1 MLAKCSDE
9 VNNLLNQLAYADID
23 ADWQS
28 GDNLVTVLYNCEE
41 YDLADKLVAAGL
53 EDYTIKD
60 YQNENSSNGFAAIAF
75 ENPKTGE
82 VGMSFRGTEN
92 LNSFVSDI
100 GGVIS
105 GNQDAINSQ
114 IDMIDNIS
122 TAVTGDSDQAQLALQ
137 FYRENKSD
145 NGNNFLYGHSKGG
158 ELAAEVFAEYY
169 KEIVAVHVINP
180 QPINWASLSSK
191 QKAAFNSKKFD
202 AIVVDGDLVWLLGGV
217 PYKVRIVKNNKNK
230 DGDFFGPH
238 MLESASYDDNGQA
251 EIEKNPYKDY
261 KTQGVLG
268 VTASTVITVVQG
280 GYKFISSLFFKS
292 EYITRDFSE
301 RSKQNMLAL
310 VGEVEGEK
318 ICDFTDWVGDRWYD
332 FEDWIG
338 TLDIRRYVNN
348 TNEYHKKVI
357 DKNNTTK
364 STIEKIFNEVNSI
377 DSSYSQILSNILEQQ
392 KSVQQYA
399 RELGQII
406 YPGNGK
412 FSADGMSSLDNYL
425 KNIESQKVQS
435 LKDQLVQDIEGRVV
449 INEELLY
456 EYVKKN
462 PAQMTDAEKA
472 AMLEAISLL
481 KDTVVVY
488 ETLATVGT
496 DKLGADVLNYVS
508 WISESSEF
516 ESFSAVSA
524 HYNDIY
530 VNLLNYMAEQSE
542 DANTFAASLATVG
555 IGEGVLTVLGVETYE
570 NLKDIFGSDSFK
582 IYAAKYKTEHSEEYF
597 KKLEYSESSSLKVS
611 GGLDD
616 ISKRVESWKEKT
628 EEKLKDKDLYKEEK
642 ETKYYDKDGNEISEK
657 DAPNFY
663 KRQVTLGEWSAEK
676 KASVSLY
683 DGTFDT
689 PLGGTAT
696 VTVGEAEAH
705 AGISA
710 GCYII
715 GKDGEQVFSPGVN
728 AEVGVSVTGFNATY
742 ENQLLGNEMLGAN
755 VDGSVTALSASA
767 EAELNVN
774 FMGKDENGNVVF
786 DPQVN
791 VGVNAEAV
799 LVEAEGSVGVNVL
812 GGEVGVSG
820 SVKVGVGAHADVG
833 YKDGVFKCEIG
844 ASLGIGF
851 DVGFEVDV
859 GGMVDTVADAA
870 SSAWEGLKKGWNSL
884 WG

>member
-1 MLAKCSDE
+1 MLSNCSDKT
-9 VNNLLNQLAYADID
+9 NNLLNRLAYVDIKNGWNSGENLID
-23 ADWQS
+23 VVRRS
-28 GDNLVTVLYNCEE
+28 GDG
-41 YDLADKLVAAGL
+41 DLADELIEAGFQ
-53 EDYTIKD
+53 DYIIKD
-60 YQNENSSNGFAAIAF
+60 FENENSTNGFAAIAF
-75 ENPKTGE
+75 ENPETGE

-92 LNSFVSDI
+92 LDKIGSDI

-105 GNQDAINSQ
+105 GDQDAINSQ
-114 IDMIDNIS
+114 IDMIDNLS
-122 TAVTGDSDQAQLALQ
+122 TAVTGDSVQAQKALE
-137 FYRENKSD
+137 FYRVNKS
-145 NGNNFLYGHSKGG
+145 NTGNNFLYGHSKGG
-158 ELAAEVFAEYY
+158 ELAAEVYAEYY
-169 KEIVAVHVINP
+169 REIVAVHVINP
-180 QPINWASLSSK
+180 QPIDWASLSSK
-191 QKAAFNSKKFD
+191 QKAAFNNGKFD

-217 PYKVRIVKNNKNK
+217 PYKVRIVENNKTQE
-230 DGDFFGPH
+230 GFFGPH
-238 MLESASYDDNGQA
+238 SLLSATYDESGKAVN
-251 EIEKNPYKDY
+251 EKEPYSDY
-261 KTQGVLG
+261 KTQGILG
-268 VTASTVITVVQG
+268 IAATTVISVVQG
-280 GYKFISSLFFKS
+280 GYKFVSSLFFKS

-406 YPGNGK
+406 YPSNGK

-472 AMLEAISLL
+472 ATLEAISLL
-481 KDTVVVY
+481 KDTVAVY

-508 WISESSEF
+508 WISDSAEF

-542 DANTFAASLATVG
+542 DADTFAASLATVG
-555 IGEGVLTVLGVETYE
+555 VGASTLNILGVEAYE
-570 NLKDIFGSDSFK
+570 NLKDIFGSDSIK
-582 IYAAKYKTEHSEEYF
+582 AYAAKYASEHSEQYF
-597 KKLEYSESSSLKVS
+597 IKLEASEKDSLKAS
-611 GGLDD
+611 GKFKNTKDAIED
-616 ISKRVESWKEKT
+616 
-628 EEKLKDKDLYKEEK
+628 KLKDKGWLEE
-642 ETKYYDKDGNEISEK
+642 EDDTKYYDKDGNEIKEK
-657 DAPNFY
+657 DAPTFY
-663 KRQVTLGEWSAEK
+663 KKQMTLGEVKKSAS
-676 KASVSLY
+676 ASVSIY
-683 DGTFDT
+683 DGTFDIGENGS
-689 PLGGTAT
+689 LS

-705 AGISA
+705 ASVSA
-710 GCYII
+710 GFYVI
-715 GKDGEQVFSPGVN
+715 GADGEKKFSPGVN
-728 AEVGVSVTGFNATY
+728 AEVGVSVTAFEAEWEQQWLGD
-742 ENQLLGNEMLGAN
+742 ENLGLNSD
-755 VDGSVTALSASA
+755 VSVTAGKASAQAELGAQVFGEDGKLDVQLGASASA
-767 EAELNVN
+767 ELIGGEI
-774 FMGKDENGNVVF
+774 
-786 DPQVN
+786 
-791 VGVNAEAV
+791 
-799 LVEAEGSVGVNVL
+799 EGSVGVNVL
-812 GGEVGVSG
+812 GGEIGVSG
-820 SVKVGVGAHADVG
+820 SVNYGIGAHADVG
-833 YKDGVFKCEIG
+833 YKDGVFKCDIG
-844 ASLGIGF
+844 ASLGVG
-851 DVGFEVDV
+851 VSLGFEVDV
-859 GGMVDTVADAA
+859 GGMVDTVADTAEAA
-870 SSAWEGLKKGWNSL
+870 WDGIKSGWNNFWSG
-884 WG
+884 W